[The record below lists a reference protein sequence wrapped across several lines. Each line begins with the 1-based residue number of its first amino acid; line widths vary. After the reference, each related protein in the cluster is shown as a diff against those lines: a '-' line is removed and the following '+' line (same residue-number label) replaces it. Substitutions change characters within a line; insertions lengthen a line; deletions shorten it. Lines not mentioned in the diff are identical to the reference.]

1 MDIKREFAKDTIIY
15 GLGNGIKKT
24 IGLFLLPF
32 YTRALSPEEY
42 GILGTV
48 ATFTLF
54 VSALLNCGLD
64 SATGFYFFKAKSE
77 DEKGSI
83 LFSHFLIRLLGIIP
97 PLILSFFSYNIS
109 KLLFK
114 SPDYAWI
121 VFISI
126 ILVPVNLLM
135 SEQSHIYR
143 YLRQPWRYNLV
154 TIVKALVNIGVGVS
168 LVVVLNRGILG
179 ARIAS
184 IVSSSVVVIG
194 SLLLYTRKIYT
205 YRFSWMWMR
214 RMFKFGFPLIWAG
227 MATWIYNSS
236 DRFFLLHY
244 SSLDEIGFYS
254 VGTTFSQ
261 PILLLNLAVQMSFG
275 VLFFK
280 LYHEDTDPDKKQS
293 KQMAIESFNL
303 YLITAVLIAVLL
315 SIFSKEIV
323 EIIATK
329 DYSKGAMA
337 IPFLTFSFIAA
348 QGYNSMGPGI
358 SVAEK
363 TWHYTWITAMTAII
377 NILLNFLLIPAHG
390 FVGAAFSTFLSFLIY
405 WITKLLVSLKYFYI
419 PYPFFR
425 LFAYYLIGFLIAFS
439 IPFLDFYRDIQISVF
454 LKVFTFLLMV
464 LLGISMKFVKIN
476 FKTRL

>member
-1 MDIKREFAKDTIIY
+1 
-15 GLGNGIKKT
+15 
-24 IGLFLLPF
+24 
-32 YTRALSPEEY
+32 
-42 GILGTV
+42 
-48 ATFTLF
+48 
-54 VSALLNCGLD
+54 
-64 SATGFYFFKAKSE
+64 
-77 DEKGSI
+77 
-83 LFSHFLIRLLGIIP
+83 
-97 PLILSFFSYNIS
+97 
-109 KLLFK
+109 
-114 SPDYAWI
+114 
-121 VFISI
+121 
-126 ILVPVNLLM
+126 
-135 SEQSHIYR
+135 
-143 YLRQPWRYNLV
+143 
-154 TIVKALVNIGVGVS
+154 
-168 LVVVLNRGILG
+168 
-179 ARIAS
+179 
-184 IVSSSVVVIG
+184 
-194 SLLLYTRKIYT
+194 
-205 YRFSWMWMR
+205 
-214 RMFKFGFPLIWAG
+214 
-227 MATWIYNSS
+227 
-236 DRFFLLHY
+236 
-244 SSLDEIGFYS
+244 
-254 VGTTFSQ
+254 
-261 PILLLNLAVQMSFG
+261 
-275 VLFFK
+275 
-280 LYHEDTDPDKKQS
+280 
-293 KQMAIESFNL
+293 MAIESFNL